1 VTSVL
6 VGVDGSDGSR
16 RAAVFARDIARAF
29 DARLTLL
36 HVIEPHPAEAMGGL
50 DDDHKQWYE
59 TQMRRAT
66 DLLADLA
73 TELQAADAD
82 RAIEMG
88 HASDV
93 ICREAEERGADLIV
107 VGRNGHRRGPRLVPG
122 SVGTYVSAAATRSV
136 TIVR

>member
-1 VTSVL
+1 MTSVL

-16 RAAVFARDIARAF
+16 RAAAFARDLARAF

-36 HVIEPHPAEAMGGL
+36 HVIEPHPTETMGGL
-50 DDDHKQWYE
+50 DDTHKRWYE
-59 TQMRRAT
+59 AQMQRAT
-66 DLLADLA
+66 DLLAELA
-73 TELQAADAD
+73 IELQAADAE

-93 ICREAEERGADLIV
+93 ICREAVERDADLIV
-107 VGRNGHRRGPRLVPG
+107 VGRNGHRLGPRLMPG
-122 SVGTYVSAAATRSV
+122 SVGAYVSAVATRSV

>member
-1 VTSVL
+1 MTNVL
-6 VGVDGSDGSR
+6 VGVDGSEGSR
-16 RAAVFARDIARAF
+16 RAAAFGRDLARAF

-36 HVIEPHPAEAMGGL
+36 HVIEPHPTETMGGF
-50 DDDHKQWYE
+50 DETHKQWYE
-59 TQMRRAT
+59 AQMRRAT

-73 TELQAADAD
+73 TELHASDAE

-93 ICREAEERGADLIV
+93 ICREAEERGADMIV
-107 VGRNGHRRGPRLVPG
+107 VGRNGHRLGPRLMPG

>member
-6 VGVDGSDGSR
+6 VGVDGSEGSR
-16 RAAVFARDIARAF
+16 RAAAFGRDLARAF

-36 HVIEPHPAEAMGGL
+36 HVIEPHPTETMGGL
-50 DDDHKQWYE
+50 DDSHKQWYE
-59 TQMRRAT
+59 AQMRHAT
-66 DLLADLA
+66 DLLAELA
-73 TELQAADAD
+73 VELHATDAE

-93 ICREAEERGADLIV
+93 ICREAEERNADMIV
-107 VGRNGHRRGPRLVPG
+107 VGRNGRRLGPRIMPG
-122 SVGTYVSAAATRSV
+122 SVGAYVSAAATRSV

>member
-1 VTSVL
+1 MTSVL

-16 RAAVFARDIARAF
+16 RAAVFARDVARAF
-29 DARLTLL
+29 DARLTML
-36 HVIEPHPAEAMGGL
+36 HVIEPHPTETMGGL
-50 DDDHKQWYE
+50 DDTHKQWYE
-59 TQMRRAT
+59 AQMRRAT
-66 DLLADLA
+66 ELLAELA
-73 TELQAADAD
+73 TELHATDAE

-107 VGRNGHRRGPRLVPG
+107 VGRNGHRLGPRLMPG

-136 TIVR
+136 AIVR